1 MPDGKLATICTLVM
15 IFSCVISIKLFI
27 DDEVEEDIIKRVM
40 AGKSH
45 SLARAFDFQLALIT
59 KFQKKERDI
68 R

>member
-27 DDEVEEDIIKRVM
+27 DDEVEEDIIKRVL

-45 SLARAFDFQLALIT
+45 SLARAFDFQLAVIT
-59 KFQKKERDI
+59 KFQRKERDI

>member
-59 KFQKKERDI
+59 KFQRKERDI